1 MTITL
6 FCCRSDI
13 INVSSNEKSNKIWSI
28 NCVSLRVLPFLYQ
41 VEPCQLWLL
50 GLLCELQYY
59 KVCAILC
66 DAIFAQLWSFWSFFF
81 FLLPLM
87 HHEIFHCERANTD
100 SLLEKILES
109 PLDSKEIKPVNSK
122 GNQSWILIGRTD
134 AEAETPILRPPDGK
148 NWLIGKKPWC

>member
-87 HHEIFHCERANTD
+87 HHEIFHCEIANTE

-109 PLDSKEIKPVNSK
+109 PFDSKEIKPVNSK

-134 AEAETPILRPPDGK
+134 AEVETPILRPPDGK